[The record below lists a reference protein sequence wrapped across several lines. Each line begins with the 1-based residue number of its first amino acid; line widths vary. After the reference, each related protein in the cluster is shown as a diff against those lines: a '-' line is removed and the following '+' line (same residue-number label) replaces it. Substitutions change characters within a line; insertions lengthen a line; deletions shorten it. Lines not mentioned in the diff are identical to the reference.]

1 MNAMTVEA
9 LWRFPVKSMAGEMVA
24 TAAVTELGIVGDR
37 GYALIDKETGKLV
50 SAKNPKRWPDIMSCR
65 ATYLGE
71 PRIGEQSPA
80 VRIDLA
86 DGTTTSSDEPDA
98 DTVISTYF
106 DRDVALSRPR
116 NTDYAIE
123 EYVPDLANVRPD
135 GHRNDLTQIKT
146 GAALF
151 RELGMSPLVADG
163 TFFDLMPLA
172 ILTTATLTH
181 LAELVPGSR
190 FDQRRFRMNVIVA
203 THESGFVE
211 NDWIGKSVTVG
222 DRVQLH
228 VALPCPRCV
237 MTNLAQDDLPRDAN
251 ILKAAAIHNRQDIAG
266 QGLYPCVGVYAVVGS
281 PGTIGVGDMV
291 AVA

>member
-1 MNAMTVEA
+1 MMTVEA
-9 LWRFPVKSMAGEMVA
+9 LWRFPVKSMAGETVA
-24 TAAVTELGIVGDR
+24 SAEVTERGIVGDR

-71 PRIGEQSPA
+71 PQIGEQSPA

-86 DGTTTSSDEPDA
+86 DGTSTSSDEPDA
-98 DTVISTYF
+98 DRVMSTYF
-106 DRDVALSRPR
+106 DRDVTLSRPLT
-116 NTDYAIE
+116 TDYAIE

-135 GHRNDLTQIKT
+135 GHRDQMTQTRT

-151 RELGMSPLVADG
+151 RELGMSPLVSDG

-181 LAELVPGSR
+181 LAELEPGSR

-203 THESGFVE
+203 TDESGFVE

-222 DRVQLH
+222 DHVQLH
-228 VALPCPRCV
+228 AALPCPRCV

-251 ILKAAAIHNRQDIAG
+251 ILKAAATHNRRDVAG

-281 PGTIGVGDMV
+281 PGTIGVGDKVTV
-291 AVA
+291 A

>member
-1 MNAMTVEA
+1 MMTVEA

-24 TAAVTELGIVGDR
+24 TAEVTELGIVGDH

-71 PRIGEQSPA
+71 PRIGEQIPA

-86 DGTTTSSDEPDA
+86 DGTSTSSDEPDS

-123 EYVPDLANVRPD
+123 EYVADLANVRPD
-135 GHRNDLTQIKT
+135 GHRDELTQIKT

-151 RELGMSPLVADG
+151 RDHGLSPLVADG
-163 TFFDLMPLA
+163 TFFDLMPVS

-181 LAELVPGSR
+181 LAELAPGSR
-190 FDQRRFRMNVIVA
+190 FDHRRFRMNVIVA
-203 THESGFVE
+203 TPESGFVE
-211 NDWIGKSVTVG
+211 NDWVGKSVTVG
-222 DRVQLH
+222 DQVQLH
-228 VALPCPRCV
+228 AALPCPRCV

-251 ILKAAAIHNRQDIAG
+251 ILEAAATHNRRDIAG

-281 PGTIGVGDMV
+281 PGTIREGDEVSV
-291 AVA
+291 A